1 MRTGAE
7 IKVGIITLFAVAL
20 LLIFAFYIRGFRAT
34 AVTYNVCVTFDDARG
49 LQRGDP
55 VRMLGVKIGHVH
67 SVEITPELKAQV
79 TLSIDGE
86 HELYDHYKFR
96 IGTSGLIQERFVEV
110 IPAPREP
117 YINKLTDGACV
128 EGIVRPDLSDL
139 MDAGS
144 RLLDNL
150 DRTSR
155 RLNLVLGDQEIL
167 AGIRDALQSFSQL
180 ANTVSVLAEQS
191 QPELLDTLSGIRSAS
206 ADLKAVATEV
216 RARFTEGTALDDLE
230 ETASRLRE
238 IAARAERITGDLAGL
253 TSDPDVQQQIRTA
266 IAAVSNAAQSAE
278 KVGADLEAVSTRL
291 REAAPAIPAIAEEAR
306 EFAGASA
313 ALRQRLQPP
322 EINAAFDVLYG
333 PGADR
338 SFSSAR
344 LDFGAGE
351 DRFIRVGIDDIGED
365 STANVQLGEPQ
376 RRAVLRYGLVRS
388 RLGIGADFD
397 LPREI
402 TLSLALCDPHALRA
416 DVLVEVPFVQGR
428 SGWSLLAGARDVGEG
443 SIYVGGIRL
452 RR

>member
-34 AVTYNVCVTFDDARG
+34 AVTYKIDVTFDNARG

-55 VRMLGVKIGHVH
+55 VRMLGVKIGQVR

-79 TLSIDGE
+79 TLSIDGQY
-86 HELYDHYKFR
+86 ELYDHYKFL

-117 YINKLTDGACV
+117 YTNKLTDGASV

-139 MDAGS
+139 MGAGS

-167 AGIRDALQSFSQL
+167 SGIRDALQSFSQL
-180 ANTVSVLAEQS
+180 AYTVSVLAEQS
-191 QPELLDTLSGIRSAS
+191 QPELLDTLSGIQSAS
-206 ADLKAVATEV
+206 ADLKAVAAEV
-216 RARFTEGTALDDLE
+216 RGRLIEGGALDDFD
-230 ETASRLRE
+230 ETARRLRE
-238 IAARAERITGDLAGL
+238 IAAKAERITGDLAAL
-253 TSDPDVQQQIRTA
+253 TSDPEVQQQIRSA
-266 IAAVSNAAQSAE
+266 ITDVKDAAQSA
-278 KVGADLEAVSTRL
+278 KRVGADLETVSTKL
-291 REAAPAIPAIAEEAR
+291 REAAPAIPALAEEAR
-306 EFAGASA
+306 EFAGTSA

-322 EINAAFDVLYG
+322 EIDAAFDVLYG

-344 LDFGAGE
+344 LDIGAGQ
-351 DRFIRVGIDDIGED
+351 DRFLRIGIDDIGED
-365 STANVQLGEPQ
+365 STVNIQLGEPQ

-402 TLSLALCDPHALRA
+402 ALSLDLFDPNALRA
-416 DVLVEVPFVQGR
+416 DILVEVPFVQGR
-428 SGWSLLAGARDVGEG
+428 SGWSFLAGARDVGERPV
-443 SIYVGGIRL
+443 YVGGIRL
-452 RR
+452 DR

>member
-20 LLIFAFYIRGFRAT
+20 LLVFAFYIRGFRAT
-34 AVTYNVCVTFDDARG
+34 AVTYKVSVTFDNARG

-55 VRMLGVKIGHVH
+55 VRMLGVKIGQVH
-67 SVEITPELKAQV
+67 SVEITPELKARV
-79 TLSIDGE
+79 TLSIDGQY
-86 HELYDHYKFR
+86 ELYDHYKFL

-117 YINKLTDGACV
+117 YINKLADGASV

-150 DRTSR
+150 DRTSA

-167 AGIRDALQSFSQL
+167 AGIRNALQSFSQL
-180 ANTVSVLAEQS
+180 ADTVSVLAEQS
-191 QPELLDTLSGIRSAS
+191 QPEILGTLSAIRSAS
-206 ADLKAVATEV
+206 DDLTAVAAEV
-216 RARFTEGTALDDLE
+216 SARLTEGSALDDFE
-230 ETASRLRE
+230 ETVRRLRE
-238 IAARAERITGDLAGL
+238 IATKAEAISGDLASV
-253 TSDPDVQQQIRTA
+253 TSDPEIQQQIRSA
-266 IAAVSNAAQSAE
+266 IADVKDAAESA
-278 KVGADLEAVSTRL
+278 KRAGANLEVFSTSL
-291 REAAPAIPAIAEEAR
+291 REAATTVPIIADEAR
-306 EFAGASA
+306 EFAGTSA

-322 EINAAFDVLYG
+322 KINAAFDVLYG

-344 LDFGAGE
+344 LEIGAGQ
-351 DRFIRVGIDDIGED
+351 DRFLRIGIDDIGED
-365 STANVQLGEPQ
+365 STANIQLGEPQ
-376 RRAVLRYGLVRS
+376 RRAVVRYGLIRS

-402 TLSLALCDPHALRA
+402 ALSLDLFDPNALRA

-428 SGWSLLAGARDVGEG
+428 SGWSFLAGARDVGEDPV
-443 SIYVGGIRL
+443 YVGGIRL
-452 RR
+452 ER

>member
-20 LLIFAFYIRGFRAT
+20 LLVFAFYIRGFRAT
-34 AVTYNVCVTFDDARG
+34 AVTYKVSVTFDNARG

-55 VRMLGVKIGHVH
+55 VRMLGVKIGQVH

-79 TLSIDGE
+79 TLSIDGQ

-110 IPAPREP
+110 IPAPRQP
-117 YINKLTDGACV
+117 YMNKLTDGSSV

-180 ANTVSVLAEQS
+180 ADTVSVLAEQA
-191 QPELLDTLSGIRSAS
+191 QPELLETLNGIQSAS
-206 ADLKAVATEV
+206 ADLKAVAAEV
-216 RARFTEGTALDDLE
+216 RGRLTEGSALDDIE
-230 ETASRLRE
+230 DTARRLSE
-238 IAARAERITGDLAGL
+238 IAARAESITGDLATL

-266 IAAVSNAAQSAE
+266 IADISHAAQSAE
-278 KVGADLEAVSTRL
+278 KVGADLEAVSARL
-291 REAAPAIPAIAEEAR
+291 REAAPAIPVIAEEAR

-322 EINAAFDVLYG
+322 RIEAAFDVLYG
-333 PGADR
+333 RETDR
-338 SFSSAR
+338 TFSSAR
-344 LDFGAGE
+344 LDIGAGQ
-351 DRFIRVGIDDIGED
+351 DRFLRIGIDDIGED
-365 STANVQLGEPQ
+365 STANIQLGEPQ

-402 TLSLALCDPHALRA
+402 TLSLDLFDPNAFRA
-416 DVLVEVPFVQGR
+416 DVLVKVPFVQGR
-428 SGWSLLAGARDVGEG
+428 AGWSLLAGARDIGEG
-443 SIYVGGIRL
+443 SVYVGGIRL
-452 RR
+452 ER

>member
-20 LLIFAFYIRGFRAT
+20 LLVFAFYIRGFRAT
-34 AVTYNVCVTFDDARG
+34 AVTYKIDVTFDDARG

-55 VRMLGVKIGHVH
+55 VRMLGVKIGQVH

-86 HELYDHYKFR
+86 QELYDHYKFR

-117 YINKLTDGACV
+117 YVNKLTDGASV

-155 RLNLVLGDQEIL
+155 RLSLVLGDQEIL
-167 AGIRDALQSFSQL
+167 TGIRDALQSFSQL

-216 RARFTEGTALDDLE
+216 RTRLTEGSALDDIE
-230 ETASRLRE
+230 ETARRLRE
-238 IAARAERITGDLAGL
+238 IATRAERISTDLAKL
-253 TSDPDVQQQIRTA
+253 TSDPDIEQQVRTT
-266 IAAVSNAAQSAE
+266 IAAVSQAAQSAE
-278 KVGADLEAVSTRL
+278 KVGADLEVVSTKL
-291 REAAPAIPAIAEEAR
+291 REAAPAIPVIAEEAS

-313 ALRQRLQPP
+313 VLRQRLQPP
-322 EINAAFDVLYG
+322 KIDAAFDVLYG

-338 SFSSAR
+338 SYSSAR
-344 LDFGAGE
+344 LDIGAGQ
-351 DRFIRVGIDDIGED
+351 DRFLRIGIDDIGED
-365 STANVQLGEPQ
+365 STANIQLGEPQ

-402 TLSLALCDPHALRA
+402 TLSFDLFDPNALRA
-416 DVLVEVPFVQGR
+416 DVLVKVPFVQGR
-428 SGWSLLAGARDVGEG
+428 AGWSLLAGARDLGEENV
-443 SIYVGGIRL
+443 YVGGIRL
-452 RR
+452 ER

>member
-34 AVTYNVCVTFDDARG
+34 AVTYKVLVTFDDARG

-55 VRMLGVKIGHVH
+55 VRMLGVKIGQVY

-79 TLSIDGE
+79 ALSIDGE
-86 HELYDHYKFR
+86 QELYDHYKFR

-117 YINKLTDGACV
+117 YINKLTDGASV

-139 MDAGS
+139 MDSGS

-167 AGIRDALQSFSQL
+167 TGIRDALQSFAQL
-180 ANTVSVLAEQS
+180 ATTVAVLAEQS
-191 QPELLDTLSGIRSAS
+191 QPELLETLGGIRSAS

-216 RARFTEGTALDDLE
+216 RARLTEGSALDDIE
-230 ETASRLRE
+230 ETARRLRE
-238 IAARAERITGDLAGL
+238 IATRAESISSDLAKL
-253 TSDPDVQQQIRTA
+253 TSDPDIEQQIRTT
-266 IAAVSNAAQSAE
+266 IAAVSQAAQSAE
-278 KVGADLEAVSTRL
+278 KVGADLEIVSTNL
-291 REAAPAIPAIAEEAR
+291 REAAPTIPAVAEEAR
-306 EFAGASA
+306 EFAGTSA

-322 EINAAFDVLYG
+322 EIDAAFDVLYG

-344 LDFGAGE
+344 LDIGAGE
-351 DRFIRVGIDDIGED
+351 DRFLRIGINDIGED
-365 STANVQLGEPQ
+365 STVNIQLGEPQ

-402 TLSLALCDPHALRA
+402 ALSLDLFDPNALRA
-416 DVLVEVPFVQGR
+416 DILFEVPFVQGR
-428 SGWSLLAGARDVGEG
+428 SGWSFLAGARDVGEHPV
-443 SIYVGGIRL
+443 YVGGIRL
-452 RR
+452 ER